1 MTTNSLISA
10 LFLGTSLFMP
20 ASVSTDLHKLSG
32 LDRCQA
38 PHCLC
43 PVDVPW
49 EPVPMEVQESRRSID
64 IEFSEGSSVID
75 PSQRAELEAFLKGA
89 PPGSTLT
96 LTGMT
101 DGCGEPGHNEALAG
115 ERVASVVTVLSGR
128 GLRIRSRST
137 GERVSGHDPAS
148 RRVSIVLSWKQESP
162 VDLSRLEADVYLVD
176 ASGSAAR
183 YYKKWMTLI
192 AAARPRGSEVFL
204 SRSLSC
210 TPGDWRGTYPAGG
223 TEIWYSYWALLER
236 MERGDRL
243 IIVSDFNST
252 YPLSPSEAWRL
263 EERVTGMGV
272 TVRAISP

>member
-1 MTTNSLISA
+1 MTTSGLISTI
-10 LFLGTSLFMP
+10 FLGAGLFTSI
-20 ASVSTDLHKLSG
+20 SIGTDLHKLSG

-43 PVDVPW
+43 PIDVPW
-49 EPVPMEVQESRRSID
+49 EPAPMEVQELHRSID

-75 PSQRAELEAFLKGA
+75 PFQRTRLETFLRSV
-89 PPGSTLT
+89 PSGSNLT

-101 DGCGEPGHNEALAG
+101 DGCGEPGHNEDLAA
-115 ERVASVVTVLSGR
+115 ERVASVVTALTVR
-128 GLRIRSRST
+128 GLRIRSQST

-148 RRVSIVLSWKQESP
+148 RRVNLVLSWKQETP
-162 VDLSRLEADVYLVD
+162 ADLSRLEADVYLVD

-183 YYKKWMTLI
+183 YYKKWMKLI

-236 MERGDRL
+236 MKRGQRL
-243 IIVSDFNST
+243 IIISDFNSN
-252 YPLSPSEAWRL
+252 YPLSPNEAWRL
-263 EERVTGMGV
+263 EERVTNMGI
-272 TVRAISP
+272 TVKAISP